1 MKPTTK
7 KIVLTSLFAALVCIA
22 TVLIV
27 IPSPL
32 KGYFNLGD
40 GIVLIAAW
48 ILPLPYGIIAA
59 GLGSALADLFSGYVI
74 YAPATFIIKGLMVVI
89 AYLIYKL
96 LAKKIKSVAA
106 RIIGAI
112 LAEAVMVFGYLIFE
126 GILYGFEI
134 SLVNI
139 PMNAL
144 QGAAGIVIGVVLITV
159 FEKHNII
166 KKLGIQEK

>member
-1 MKPTTK
+1 MNENE
-7 KIVLTSLFAALVCIA
+7 F
-22 TVLIV
+22 
-27 IPSPL
+27 
-32 KGYFNLGD
+32 G
-40 GIVLIAAW
+40 
-48 ILPLPYGIIAA
+48 
-59 GLGSALADLFSGYVI
+59 GL
-74 YAPATFIIKGLMVVI
+74 
-89 AYLIYKL
+89 YKL

-112 LAEAVMVFGYLIFE
+112 HAEAVMVFGYLIFE